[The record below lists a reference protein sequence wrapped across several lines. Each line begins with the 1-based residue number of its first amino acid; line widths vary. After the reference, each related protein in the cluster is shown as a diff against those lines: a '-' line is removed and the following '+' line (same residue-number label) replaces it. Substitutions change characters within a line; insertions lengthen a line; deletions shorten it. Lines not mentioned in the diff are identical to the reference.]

1 MVNKVSNNVS
11 VINGTTNAVV
21 STVSVGTC
29 PKEVAFDSANGYVY
43 VTNSASNSVSVIN
56 GTTNK
61 LVTSVTVGT
70 RPCGVAFDSANG
82 YVYVTNLDSKNV
94 SVINGTTNKLVT
106 SVTVGI
112 NPMGV
117 TLDTFNG
124 NVYVVNDQSGS
135 LSIIPTIY
143 HPVSKYTITFS
154 ESGLPSGT
162 SWSTTFNGTTNSS
175 TTGLITFTSINGSY
189 SYNISSIAGYTIS
202 PLSGSVNVEG
212 KNVTV
217 NITFTHVKVTV
228 SKYTITFSESG
239 LPSGT
244 SWSTTFNGTTNSSTT
259 GLITFTSINGSYSYN
274 ISSIAG
280 YTISPL
286 SGSVNVEGKN
296 VTVNITFTHVK
307 VTVSKYTITFS
318 ESGLPS
324 GTSWSVT
331 LNGTKESSTTDTI
344 SFSEPNG
351 SYSYSVSNVT
361 GYSVST
367 VSGSI
372 IVSGNSYLKDVTFN
386 ATSNIKNSS
395 SGISNIELY
404 GIVGGTIAIGAIGVA
419 AVLVFLWKK
428 R

>member
-1 MVNKVSNNVS
+1 VVNKVSNNVS

-244 SWSTTFNGTTNSSTT
+244 SWS
-259 GLITFTSINGSYSYN
+259 
-274 ISSIAG
+274 
-280 YTISPL
+280 
-286 SGSVNVEGKN
+286 
-296 VTVNITFTHVK
+296 
-307 VTVSKYTITFS
+307 
-318 ESGLPS
+318 
-324 GTSWSVT
+324 VT